1 MDGFQETRIR
11 FMDIELS
18 VVMPCL
24 NEEGTI
30 ADCIAKALNAFEQ
43 MGISGEVVVVDNGST
58 DSSVE
63 IAKNAGARIVI
74 ESVRGYGQA
83 LKRGF
88 EEAYGKYIIMGDAD
102 STYDFS
108 EIKEFVRL
116 LREGAD
122 LVMGSRLKGNI
133 YPKAMPWLHRWV
145 GTPALT
151 KVINLFFNVRISD
164 VNCGL
169 RGFKKESIR
178 KLDLKC
184 RGMEFAS
191 EMVAKAGQKKLNIKE
206 IPISYHATPPG
217 RTPSLRTFADG
228 WRHLRFM
235 LMFSPRYLFL
245 LPGLIIFLFGLLFT
259 TVLFLKE
266 SIVIFNIPLG
276 VSTAI
281 FANACLLTG
290 LQVMLFGVYAI
301 ILNSSQGLIE
311 RDRISDFFEKNFT
324 LERGLVIGAV
334 ILGVGIIMGITTIVL
349 IFKLTGDFSEI
360 HVSLTK
366 LAAVSIFIVLLGIQM
381 IFSSFYI
388 SLFSTTKT
396 LK

>member
-1 MDGFQETRIR
+1 
-11 FMDIELS
+11 MDIELS

-24 NEEGTI
+24 NEEETI

-58 DSSVE
+58 DRSVQ
-63 IAKNAGARIVI
+63 IAEEAGARMVA
-74 ESVRGYGQA
+74 EEVRGYGQA

-88 EEAYGKYIIMGDAD
+88 AEAYGTYIIMGDAD

-116 LREGAD
+116 LREGTD
-122 LVMGSRLKGNI
+122 LVMGSRLKGKI

-145 GTPALT
+145 GTPVLT
-151 KVINLFFNVRISD
+151 RIINLFFNVRISD

-245 LPGLIIFLFGLLFT
+245 LPGFLIFLFGLLFT
-259 TVLFLKE
+259 TILIFKE
-266 SIVIFNIPLG
+266 NIIIFNVPLG
-276 VSTAI
+276 LSTAI

-290 LQVMLFGVYAI
+290 VQVMMFGVYAI
-301 ILNSSQGLIE
+301 ILNSSKGLIE
-311 RDRISDFFEKNFT
+311 RDRVSDFFERNFT
-324 LERGLVIGAV
+324 LERGLVVGAA
-334 ILGVGIIMGITTIVL
+334 ILGTGVIMGITTIVL
-349 IFKLTGDFSEI
+349 ILKLAGDFSEI

-366 LAAVSIFIVLLGIQM
+366 LATVSIFVVLLGIQM
-381 IFSSFYI
+381 IFAAFYI

-396 LK
+396 LE

>member
-1 MDGFQETRIR
+1 
-11 FMDIELS
+11 MDIELS

-30 ADCIAKALNAFEQ
+30 VDCIRKAFGAFEQ
-43 MGISGEVVVVDNGST
+43 MQISGEVVVVDNGST
-58 DSSVE
+58 DKSVE
-63 IAKNAGARIVI
+63 IARDAGARVI
-74 ESVRGYGQA
+74 AESVRGYGQA

-88 EEAYGKYIIMGDAD
+88 EEAYGRYIIMGDAD

-122 LVMGSRLKGNI
+122 LVMGSRLKGKI
-133 YPKAMPWLHRWV
+133 YPGAMPWLHRWV
-145 GTPALT
+145 GTPVLT
-151 KVINLFFNVRISD
+151 RIINLFFNVKISD
-164 VNCGL
+164 VNCGM
-169 RGFKKESIR
+169 RGFKKESIQR
-178 KLDLKC
+178 LGLKC

-191 EMVAKAGQKKLNIKE
+191 EMVAKAGQRKLNIKE
-206 IPISYHATPPG
+206 TPISYHATPPG

-245 LPGLIIFLFGLLFT
+245 LPGLIIFIFGLLFT
-259 TVLFLKE
+259 TILFFKE
-266 SIVIFNIPLG
+266 NIIVFNIPLG
-276 VSTAI
+276 LSTAI
-281 FANACLLTG
+281 FANACLLMG
-290 LQVMLFGVYAI
+290 VQIMLFGVYAI

-311 RDRISDFFEKNFT
+311 RDGVSSFFEKNFT

-334 ILGVGIIMGITTIVL
+334 ILGAGIIMGITTIVL
-349 IFKLTGDFSEI
+349 IFKLAGDFSEI
-360 HVSLTK
+360 HASLTK
-366 LAAVSIFIVLLGIQM
+366 LATVSIFIVLLGIQI
-381 IFSSFYI
+381 IFSAFYI

>member
-1 MDGFQETRIR
+1 
-11 FMDIELS
+11 MDIELS

-30 ADCIAKALNAFEQ
+30 ADCIKKTFDAFGQ
-43 MGISGEVVVVDNGST
+43 MAIAGEVVVVDNGST
-58 DSSVE
+58 DGSVE
-63 IAKNAGARIVI
+63 VATNAGARVVR
-74 ESVRGYGQA
+74 EDVRGYGQA
-83 LKRGF
+83 LRRGF

-102 STYDFS
+102 NTYDFS
-108 EIKEFVRL
+108 EIVEFVKL

-122 LVMGSRLKGNI
+122 LVMGSRLRGKI
-133 YPKAMPWLHRWV
+133 YPDAMPWLHRWV
-145 GTPALT
+145 GTPVLT

-164 VNCGL
+164 VNCGM

-178 KLDLKC
+178 SLDLKC

-191 EMVAKAGQKKLNIKE
+191 EMVARAGQKKLNIAE
-206 IPISYHATPPG
+206 IPISYRATPPG
-217 RTPSLRTFADG
+217 RTPSLLTFADG

-290 LQVMLFGVYAI
+290 LQVMLFGIYAI
-301 ILNSSQGLIE
+301 IHNSSQGLIE

-366 LAAVSIFIVLLGIQM
+366 LAAVSIFIVLLGIQL

-396 LK
+396 LE

>member
-1 MDGFQETRIR
+1 
-11 FMDIELS
+11 MDIELS

-24 NEEGTI
+24 NEEETI
-30 ADCIAKALNAFEQ
+30 ADCIAKTLNAFEQ

-83 LKRGF
+83 LRRGF

-102 STYDFS
+102 NTYDFS
-108 EIKEFVRL
+108 EIVEFVKL

-122 LVMGSRLKGNI
+122 LVMGSRLRGKI
-133 YPKAMPWLHRWV
+133 YPDAMPWLHRRV
-145 GTPALT
+145 GTPVLT

-164 VNCGL
+164 VNCGM

-178 KLDLKC
+178 SLELKC

-191 EMVAKAGQKKLNIKE
+191 EMVAKAGQRKLNIKE
-206 IPISYHATPPG
+206 IPISYHATTPG
-217 RTPSLRTFADG
+217 RTPSLQTFADG

-235 LMFSPRYLFL
+235 LMFSPKYLFL

-266 SIVIFNIPLG
+266 GIVIFNIPLG

-349 IFKLTGDFSEI
+349 MFKLTGDFSEI

-396 LK
+396 LE

>member
-1 MDGFQETRIR
+1 MDGLQEIRIR

-24 NEEGTI
+24 DEEGTI
-30 ADCIAKALNAFEQ
+30 ADCIAKALNVFGQ
-43 MGISGEVVVVDNGST
+43 VGISGEVVVVDNGST
-58 DSSVE
+58 DRSVQ
-63 IAKNAGARIVI
+63 IAEEAGARVVA
-74 ESVRGYGQA
+74 EEMRGYGQA

-88 EEAYGKYIIMGDAD
+88 AEARGRYIIMGDAD
-102 STYDFS
+102 NTYDFS
-108 EIKEFVRL
+108 EIGRFVEI
-116 LREGAD
+116 LRQGAD
-122 LVMGSRLKGNI
+122 LVMGSRLRGKI
-133 YPKAMPWLHRWV
+133 YPGAMPWLHRWV
-145 GTPALT
+145 GTPVLT
-151 KVINLFFNVRISD
+151 KVINLFFNVKISD
-164 VNCGL
+164 VNCGM
-169 RGFKKESIR
+169 RGFRKESME
-178 KLDLKC
+178 KLKLKC

-259 TVLFLKE
+259 TLLFWKE
-266 SIVIFNIPLG
+266 SIAIFNIPLG

-324 LERGLVIGAV
+324 LERGLVVGAV
-334 ILGVGIIMGITTIVL
+334 ILGVGMVMGITTIVL
-349 IFKLTGDFSEI
+349 IFKMAGDFSKI

-396 LK
+396 LE

>member
-1 MDGFQETRIR
+1 
-11 FMDIELS
+11 MDIELS

-30 ADCIAKALNAFEQ
+30 ADCIQKAFNAFEQ
-43 MGISGEVVVVDNGST
+43 MQISGEVVVVDNGST

-63 IAKNAGARIVI
+63 IARNAGARVVI

-108 EIKEFVRL
+108 EIKKFVRL
-116 LREGAD
+116 LREGTD
-122 LVMGSRLKGNI
+122 LVMGSRLRGKI

-145 GTPALT
+145 GTPVLT
-151 KVINLFFNVRISD
+151 KIINLFFDVKISD

-169 RGFKKESIR
+169 RGFKKESLR
-178 KLDLKC
+178 RLELKC

-206 IPISYHATPPG
+206 TPISYYPTPPG

-245 LPGLIIFLFGLLFT
+245 LPGLTIFVFGLLFT
-259 TVLFLKE
+259 TILFFKKNI
-266 SIVIFNIPLG
+266 IVFNIPLG
-276 VSTAI
+276 LSTAI
-281 FANACLLTG
+281 FANACLLMG
-290 LQVMLFGVYAI
+290 VQVMLFGVYAI
-301 ILNSSQGLIE
+301 ILNSSRGLVE
-311 RDRISDFFEKNFT
+311 RDRVSDFFEKNFT

-349 IFKLTGDFSEI
+349 IFKLAGDFSKI

-366 LAAVSIFIVLLGIQM
+366 LATVSIFIVLLGIQM

>member
-1 MDGFQETRIR
+1 
-11 FMDIELS
+11 MDIELS

>member
-1 MDGFQETRIR
+1 MDGFQEKRIR

-18 VVMPCL
+18 VIMPCL
-24 NEEGTI
+24 DEEGTI
-30 ADCIAKALNAFEQ
+30 TDCIVKALNAFEQ

-63 IAKNAGARIVI
+63 VAKNAGARVVI

-116 LREGAD
+116 LREGTD
-122 LVMGSRLKGNI
+122 LVMGSRLRGKI

-145 GTPALT
+145 GTPVLT
-151 KVINLFFNVRISD
+151 KVSNLFFNVRISD

-169 RGFKKESIR
+169 RGFKKECIR

-191 EMVAKAGQKKLNIKE
+191 EMVAKAGQGKLNIKE

-259 TVLFLKE
+259 TVLFLRE

-290 LQVMLFGVYAI
+290 LQVMLFGIYAI

-334 ILGVGIIMGITTIVL
+334 ILSVGIIMGITTIVL
-349 IFKLTGDFSEI
+349 IFKLAGDSSEI
-360 HVSLTK
+360 HVSFTK
-366 LAAVSIFIVLLGIQM
+366 LAAVSIFIVLLGIQT

-396 LK
+396 LE